1 MRQGQQQ
8 APYDPVWHQDTETF
22 ARSLT
27 APNRVTEMRQVA
39 EKMYDDRDNQKA
51 SYEYFQDMLTRF
63 QAYERDPRCRGQD
76 PLLIDS
82 HLVQIAAFL
91 RYARP
96 QTVVW
101 LGRIFEDLTVIARRT
116 KPIRQALLHVQPA
129 PTDAVS

>member
-8 APYDPVWHQDTETF
+8 DPYDPVWHRDTAMF

-27 APNRVTEMRQVA
+27 APNRVEEMRAIA
-39 EKMYDDRDNQKA
+39 EKMYDDRANQKT
-51 SYEYFQDMLTRF
+51 SYEYFQDMLTEF

-91 RYARP
+91 KYARP
-96 QTVVW
+96 QTVTW
-101 LGRIFEDLTVIARRT
+101 LGRIFEDLTLIARRT
-116 KPIRQALLHVQPA
+116 KPLRQALLNVQPA
-129 PTDAVS
+129 PSLDFY